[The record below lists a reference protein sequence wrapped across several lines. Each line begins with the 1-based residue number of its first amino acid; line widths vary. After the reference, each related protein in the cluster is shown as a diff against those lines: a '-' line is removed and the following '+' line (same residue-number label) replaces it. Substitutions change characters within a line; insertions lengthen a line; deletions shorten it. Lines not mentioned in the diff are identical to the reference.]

1 MYNYDKTLKPRQS
14 TLGRIFGDVEE
25 EDAQEA
31 PNQKLCTKTVRI
43 VRALLDTVLEHFPD
57 LGPAI
62 NRAFEAYEN
71 GALEYDLATGRIL
84 ATT

>member
-1 MYNYDKTLKPRQS
+1 MYIYDRMLKPWQS
-14 TLGRIFGDVEE
+14 TLGRIFEEDE

-43 VRALLDTVLEHFPD
+43 VRALLDTVLEQFPD

-62 NRAFEAYEN
+62 GRAFEAYEH
-71 GALEYDLATGRIL
+71 GILKYDLETGRIL
-84 ATT
+84 AST

>member
-1 MYNYDKTLKPRQS
+1 MYIYDRTLKPWQS
-14 TLGRIFGDVEE
+14 KLGRIFDEDE

-31 PNQKLCTKTVRI
+31 PNEKLCTKTVRI
-43 VRALLDTVLEHFPD
+43 VRALLDKVLEQFPD

-62 NRAFEAYEN
+62 GRAFEAYEN
-71 GALEYDLATGRIL
+71 GALKYDLETGRIL